1 MTKRRRTAPA
11 PLPGFAGTPPVSRGK
26 INRRGVLAAGAAA
39 WWAPMIERALA
50 TPAARVT
57 GTIADVE
64 HVVIFMQENR
74 AFDHY
79 FGTLRGVR
87 GFSDPRPLTL
97 PSGKSVF
104 HQPLGPGV
112 EDTVLPFRFDTA
124 TTSAQSLQSLDHSWK
139 GQNSL
144 WRNHDAWAP
153 VKGPLT
159 MGYFTRADI
168 PFYYALAD
176 AFTICDAY
184 HCSIFGPTNP
194 NRLFLFTGSN
204 GVSAG
209 HPGPHSVMNIDDGNW
224 TTDASRDNQS
234 FPAFKWTT
242 YAERLQA
249 AGVSWKVY
257 QEYDTFGDNPLVSFA
272 AFRGL
277 EATDPL
283 QQRAR
288 SCVDGSTRVNAPKSH
303 GEHLVAAFAKD
314 VAADALPQ
322 VSWIVAPYGV
332 CEHPDAAPGWGEAF
346 TAGLVAALAANPE
359 VFAKTV
365 FILNYDENDGFFDHA
380 PPPVPATTPAQ
391 GASSV
396 STHGESVE
404 GEAMGLGPRVPMII
418 VSPWTRGG
426 WVNSQLF
433 DHTSVIRFLEVR
445 FGVQEPN
452 ISPWRRAV
460 TGDLTSVFD
469 FAGGAAS
476 APGLPDASG
485 AGARVL
491 AAAKLPKPVVPAG
504 SQSLPKQEPGSRPS
518 RALPYSLQV
527 SGAVE
532 GGGLKLT
539 LVNDGAAGAH
549 FSAHTPG
556 ALAGPWSYT
565 VEAGKTLAAAPLPAG
580 AYDLTVYGPNGFL
593 RTFAGGAAG
602 LEAEVKYDPA
612 GRRVTVVVRNPS
624 AAPRTAIVRARAYLK
639 LPPSRLTLA
648 PGGTVDVVW
657 YVEPSGGWY
666 DLEVTDAHDGVF
678 HRRFAGR
685 METGKPSISD
695 PLIGV

>member
-1 MTKRRRTAPA
+1 MAVKP
-11 PLPGFAGTPPVSRGK
+11 S
-26 INRRGVLAAGAAA
+26 RRGVLAAGAAA
-39 WWAPMIERALA
+39 WWAPLIERALA
-50 TPAARVT
+50 TPAQSVT
-57 GTIADVE
+57 GTIADVQ
-64 HVVIFMQENR
+64 HVVILMQENR

-87 GFSDPRPLTL
+87 GFGDPRPLTL

-112 EDTVLPFRFDTA
+112 EEAVLPFRLDTA

-139 GQNSL
+139 AQNSL

-159 MGYFTRADI
+159 MGYFTRQDI

-184 HCSIFGPTNP
+184 HCSLFGPTNP
-194 NRLFLFTGSN
+194 NRLFLFSGSN

-209 HPGPHSVMNIDDGNW
+209 HPGPHSIMNVDDGNW
-224 TTDASRDNQS
+224 TADPSRNDK
-234 FPAFKWTT
+234 AFMPYKWTS

-249 AGVSWKVY
+249 AGVSWQVY
-257 QEYDTFGDNPLVSFA
+257 QEYDTFGDNPLMWFSA
-272 AFRGL
+272 YRDLA
-277 EATDPL
+277 ESDPL
-283 QQRAR
+283 RQRAQTW
-288 SCVDGSTRVNAPKSH
+288 VEGSTRANAPKSH

-322 VSWIVAPYGV
+322 VSWIVAPYRA

-346 TAGLVAALAANPE
+346 TAGLIGALAANPA

-365 FILNYDENDGFFDHA
+365 FILNYDENDGFFDHV
-380 PPPVPATTPAQ
+380 PPPTPATRPAL
-391 GASSV
+391 GASTV
-396 STHGESVE
+396 STHGESFD
-404 GEAMGLGPRVPMII
+404 GEAMGLGPRVPMLI

-445 FGVQEPN
+445 FSVPEPN

-460 TGDLTSVFD
+460 TGDLTSAFD
-469 FAGGAAS
+469 FAGADV
-476 APGLPDASG
+476 APPRLPDASG
-485 AGARVL
+485 AGARVE
-491 AAAKLPKPVVPAG
+491 AAARLPAPVVPTSG
-504 SQSLPKQEPGSRPS
+504 QNVPKQEPGTRPS
-518 RALPYSLQV
+518 RALPYRLHV
-527 SGAVE
+527 HGAVE

-565 VEAGKTLAAAPLPAG
+565 FEAGKTVATAPLPVG
-580 AYDLTVYGPNGFL
+580 PYDLTVYGPNGFL
-593 RTFAGGAAG
+593 RQFAGGAVAG
-602 LEAEVKYDPA
+602 LEAEARYEPD
-612 GRRVTVVVRNPS
+612 GRRLTLVLRNPS
-624 AAPRTAIVRARAYLK
+624 ASPRTAVVRSRAYLK
-639 LPPSRLTLA
+639 FPTDRLALA
-648 PGGTVDVVW
+648 PGGKTELVW
-657 YVEPSGGWY
+657 FVEASGGWY
-666 DLEVTDAHDGVF
+666 DLEVTDVHDGGF
-678 HRRFAGR
+678 RRRLAGR
-685 METGKPSISD
+685 MESGKASISD